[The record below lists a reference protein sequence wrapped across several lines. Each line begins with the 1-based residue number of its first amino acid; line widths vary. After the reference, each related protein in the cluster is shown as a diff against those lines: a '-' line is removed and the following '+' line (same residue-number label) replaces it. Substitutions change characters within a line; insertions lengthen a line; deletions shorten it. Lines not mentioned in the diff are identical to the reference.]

1 MKKRSQLLGR
11 IALVV
16 LTVWALAVIV
26 PDIRRVFYDYG
37 TLGLSANN
45 NGHISDISGP
55 PASDSG
61 LHRGDR
67 IDLDKMKCR
76 AGNME
81 RCKNL
86 LAVFGGMGG
95 LQYVALGR
103 PVSLDILRGSGASQ
117 RSFNVELMPA
127 AAPLTTTTRVILMLA
142 ELVGIAFIL
151 LAAILVWQSPSVMT
165 WGFFL
170 YAMWFNPGQYFA
182 FYAFLQRWPV
192 AVLAQEALQSI
203 AQGLG
208 YVGFVLFA
216 LRFPRNETEPRWK
229 KVEFALPWVAV
240 ILIALQLASFGT
252 AFGYH
257 TELLT
262 RASFVSGYVIDAFVI
277 YALLARRRALEPVE
291 YQRIRWVIWGCLIG
305 LPAFIF
311 ADSNEATTLWTDYL
325 WRPFF
330 NNWTPPEALLD
341 SLFLLNGFLA
351 GAVFEAVRRHRVV
364 NVSFHIRRGTA
375 AIAVSLGALLIIEY
389 FHRNLEEWLNSHGLE
404 AWVYTALAVFLTFS
418 VGRSYEFLVH
428 WLDRMFNEQFERAK
442 RKLNEI
448 AQQILH
454 SRERSEID
462 RLLTHEP
469 CKSLNLTSAAV
480 FRKEGDAF
488 YRRGDGLRWNGGATK
503 LQANHPLVDECIA
516 ASKPVHLHD
525 YDKSWLEGMPEGD
538 ASPVLAVVIT
548 NNIETFAIALYGAH
562 ETGDDL
568 DVLERGILAD
578 LGTQAA
584 VAYEHV
590 IAMSLARQVGSLRAR
605 LRRLRGYAH
614 ET

>member
-1 MKKRSQLLGR
+1 MNKRSQALGR
-11 IALVV
+11 IVLVV
-16 LTVWALAVIV
+16 LTVWAIAVIA
-26 PDIRRVFYDYG
+26 PDVRRVFYDYG
-37 TLGLSANN
+37 TLGFSANN
-45 NGHISDISGP
+45 NGRIYEVSGA
-55 PASDSG
+55 PASGSE
-61 LHRGDR
+61 LRAGDR
-67 IDLDKMKCR
+67 IDLEKMKCR
-76 AGNME
+76 AGTME

-103 PVSLDILRGSGASQ
+103 PVSLDILRGSGATE

-127 AAPLTTTTRVILMLA
+127 AQPLSSTARVILLLA
-142 ELVGIAFIL
+142 EIVGVAFIL
-151 LAAILVWQSPSVMT
+151 LAAFLVWQSPSVMT

-170 YAMWFNPGQYFA
+170 YAMWFNPGQYFV
-182 FYAFLQRWPV
+182 FYSVLQRWPA
-192 AVLAQEALQSI
+192 AVLAQETLQSI
-203 AQGLG
+203 AQALG

-216 LRFPRNETEPRWK
+216 LRFPNNETEPRWK
-229 KVEFALPWVAV
+229 KVELALPWVAV
-240 ILIALQLASFGT
+240 VLIALQLASFGT
-252 AFGYH
+252 AFGYR

-262 RASFVSGYVIDAFVI
+262 RISFISGYVVDAFVI
-277 YALLARRRALEPVE
+277 YALLVRRRALEPVE

-311 ADSNEATTLWTDYL
+311 ADSNEATTLWNDYL

-330 NNWTPPEALLD
+330 SGWTPSEALLD
-341 SLFLLNGFLA
+341 SLFLLNGLLA
-351 GAVFEAVRRHRVV
+351 VAVFEAVRRHRVV

-375 AIAVSLGALLIIEY
+375 ALAVSLAALLIIEY

-404 AWVYTALAVFLTFS
+404 AWVYTALAVFLTFT

-428 WLDRMFNEQFERAK
+428 WLDKLFNEQFERAK
-442 RKLNEI
+442 QKLNDV
-448 AQQILH
+448 AKQILH
-454 SRERSEID
+454 SRERGEID

-488 YRRGDGLRWNGGATK
+488 YRRGDGLRWSGAATK
-503 LQANHPLVDECIA
+503 LHEKHPLVDECLT
-516 ASKPVHLHD
+516 ASKPIRLHD
-525 YDKSWLEGMPEGD
+525 YDSSWCEGMPEGD

-548 NNIETFAIALYGAH
+548 NQIETFAIALYGAH

-590 IAMSLARQVGSLRAR
+590 IAVSLARQVGSLRAR